1 MNAVLLIVGFVILL
15 DIAYVIYSLVKSP
28 AKVRSEDP
36 TMGASTQTNGTEPL
50 NSASLLDQ
58 SPSNYEPKISTL
70 PITQNPVGLRVVTK
84 QKFNAIGWI
93 GVVLMFICPL
103 ITGGVISSHMNSLS
117 LSMRYGYE
125 PANYALIYLALGF
138 AGILAFI
145 FVIIG
150 REFHSV
156 SSDQ

>member
-1 MNAVLLIVGFVILL
+1 MSNFLLIGGFVILL
-15 DIAYVIYSLVKSP
+15 VIIVVIYSMFNSP
-28 AKVRSEDP
+28 AAVRSEDP
-36 TMGASTQTNGTEPL
+36 TMGASTPTNATEPST
-50 NSASLLDQ
+50 SA
-58 SPSNYEPKISTL
+58 
-70 PITQNPVGLRVVTK
+70 ITQNLAGLRVVTK

>member
-1 MNAVLLIVGFVILL
+1 MSNFLLIGGFVILL
-15 DIAYVIYSLVKSP
+15 VIIVVIYSMFNSP

-36 TMGASTQTNGTEPL
+36 TMGASTQMNATEL
-50 NSASLLDQ
+50 STSA
-58 SPSNYEPKISTL
+58 
-70 PITQNPVGLRVVTK
+70 ITQNPAGLRVVTK

-125 PANYALIYLALGF
+125 PANYALIYLVLGF

-150 REFHSV
+150 REFYSV

>member
-1 MNAVLLIVGFVILL
+1 MSNFLLIGGFAVLLVIIV
-15 DIAYVIYSLVKSP
+15 VIYSMFNSP
-28 AKVRSEDP
+28 AAVRSEDP
-36 TMGASTQTNGTEPL
+36 TMGASSQTPVTESST
-50 NSASLLDQ
+50 SA
-58 SPSNYEPKISTL
+58 
-70 PITQNPVGLRVVTK
+70 ITQNPVGLRVVTK

>member
-1 MNAVLLIVGFVILL
+1 MSNFLLIGGFVILL
-15 DIAYVIYSLVKSP
+15 VIIVVIYSMFNSP
-28 AKVRSEDP
+28 AAVRSEDP
-36 TMGASTQTNGTEPL
+36 TMGASTPTNATEPST
-50 NSASLLDQ
+50 SA
-58 SPSNYEPKISTL
+58 
-70 PITQNPVGLRVVTK
+70 ITQNLAGSRIVTK

>member
-1 MNAVLLIVGFVILL
+1 MSNFLLIGGFVVLLVIIV
-15 DIAYVIYSLVKSP
+15 VIYSMFNSP
-28 AKVRSEDP
+28 AAVRSEDP
-36 TMGASTQTNGTEPL
+36 TMGASTQMNATEL
-50 NSASLLDQ
+50 STSAILQD
-58 SPSNYEPKISTL
+58 PA
-70 PITQNPVGLRVVTK
+70 GLRVVTK

>member
-1 MNAVLLIVGFVILL
+1 MSNFLLIGGFVVLLVIIV
-15 DIAYVIYSLVKSP
+15 VIYSMFNSP
-28 AKVRSEDP
+28 AAVRSEDP
-36 TMGASTQTNGTEPL
+36 TMGASIPTNATEPST
-50 NSASLLDQ
+50 SA
-58 SPSNYEPKISTL
+58 
-70 PITQNPVGLRVVTK
+70 ITQNPAGLRVVTK

-138 AGILAFI
+138 AEILAFI

>member
-1 MNAVLLIVGFVILL
+1 MSNFLLIGGFVILL
-15 DIAYVIYSLVKSP
+15 VIIVVIYSMFNSP
-28 AKVRSEDP
+28 AKVRSEDSA
-36 TMGASTQTNGTEPL
+36 MGASTQTNVTEP
-50 NSASLLDQ
+50 
-58 SPSNYEPKISTL
+58 STL
-70 PITQNPVGLRVVTK
+70 PITQNLAGLRIVTK

-103 ITGGVISSHMNSLS
+103 ITGGVISSHINSLS
-117 LSMRYGYE
+117 VSMRYGYE
-125 PANYALIYLALGF
+125 PTNYGLIYLALGF

>member
-1 MNAVLLIVGFVILL
+1 MSNFLLIGGFVVLLVIIV
-15 DIAYVIYSLVKSP
+15 VIYSMFNSPAAVKSKDS
-28 AKVRSEDP
+28 A
-36 TMGASTQTNGTEPL
+36 MGASTPTNVTEPST
-50 NSASLLDQ
+50 SA
-58 SPSNYEPKISTL
+58 
-70 PITQNPVGLRVVTK
+70 ITQNPAGLRVVTK